1 MIDNTLILNAIKISL
16 FISLTGITISFLIA
30 FTSYFLLKKFSQR
43 LRIFIETLI
52 SLPIFLSPAV
62 VGYLLL
68 IILGKKG
75 PIGSLIQ
82 ELFKYKILFSKN
94 AAIIVFIVVSVPI
107 LYQNIKTALNSI
119 DKSYL
124 EAARVMGASE
134 LDIIFHILLPLGKRG
149 ILAGITLGFG
159 RGFGEFGA
167 TIMVAGN
174 IPSKTQT
181 IPLAIYSLAEAGR
194 DSEANILVIFVFIFC
209 SLMFFLYSKLTDK
222 KKS

>member
-1 MIDNTLILNAIKISL
+1 MIDRAIILNAIGISI
-16 FISLTGITISFLIA
+16 FISFIGITISFFIA
-30 FTSYFLLKKFSQR
+30 FNTYFLLKKFPQK
-43 LRIFIETLI
+43 LRIFIETMI

-68 IILGKKG
+68 IFLGKKG
-75 PIGSLIQ
+75 AVGHFFQ
-82 ELFKYKILFSKN
+82 EIFKYKILFSKS
-94 AAIIVFIVVSVPI
+94 AAILVFIVVSVPI
-107 LYQNIKTALNSI
+107 LYQNIKNALNSI
-119 DKSYL
+119 DRSCI

-134 LDIIFHILLPLGKRG
+134 LAIIFHIMLPLGKRG
-149 ILAGITLGFG
+149 ILAGIILGFG

-174 IPSKTQT
+174 IPNKTQT

-194 DSEANILVIFVFIFC
+194 DHEANILVIFVLIFC
-209 SLMFFLYSKLTDK
+209 SLMFFIYSKLTDK